1 MYDEKKYK
9 KSLLMPLIL
18 FVYTTVMAIYFLPR
32 NTEVGVAEKWLTHRR
47 VVCHHPAPLVRAPQE
62 RAAGGQTPPGA
73 GGHETD
79 GPGGTGAMRVRR
91 VVAGW
96 LLALLAVHAG
106 AQSQRRG
113 TGYLETLVTAAP
125 EYAVGDTAAV
135 CVRSITSVRCRSS
148 TGVMW
153 ACTAEARAV
162 R

>member
-1 MYDEKKYK
+1 
-9 KSLLMPLIL
+9 
-18 FVYTTVMAIYFLPR
+18 
-32 NTEVGVAEKWLTHRR
+32 
-47 VVCHHPAPLVRAPQE
+47 
-62 RAAGGQTPPGA
+62 
-73 GGHETD
+73 
-79 GPGGTGAMRVRR
+79 MRVRR

-106 AQSQRRG
+106 AQSQRRD

>member
-1 MYDEKKYK
+1 
-9 KSLLMPLIL
+9 
-18 FVYTTVMAIYFLPR
+18 
-32 NTEVGVAEKWLTHRR
+32 
-47 VVCHHPAPLVRAPQE
+47 
-62 RAAGGQTPPGA
+62 
-73 GGHETD
+73 
-79 GPGGTGAMRVRR
+79 MRVRR

-96 LLALLAVHAG
+96 LLVLLAVHAG

-153 ACTAEARAV
+153 TCTAEARAV